1 MKFYGATDMGKLR
14 TNNEDAFVA
23 QHIWSDRY
31 ILCIAIDGVGGYEG
45 GEVAAQIAQEYI
57 PKHLSE
63 VLRDNPLE
71 ALKEAVVEA
80 NNKIFE
86 ERQRDSMRPSMGCVL
101 SAGIIELDEN
111 VINVVHVGD
120 SRIYC
125 YQDGVFKKITH
136 DHSLVGYREE
146 IGELTEEEAMNHP
159 QRNIIDRLLGD
170 TLHTTTDRNFFEA
183 SKWPLEENTQLLFC
197 SDGLTDLVT
206 SAEMTDILDQ
216 RISIEEKTKQLIDL
230 ANAKGGKDNITV
242 VLAIAENPDA
252 KPKQTVVE
260 APQQQP
266 AEERIEE
273 EQPKAEEPNKSH
285 KSHKTLWLCI
295 ISVLLIILAFV
306 GGNYLA
312 NHGLNIFGNCNKNE
326 VVNNPNPPTME
337 LGAALDSINYIM
349 EFNKQDSVVWGSVCQ
364 SVKESIVDKVKA
376 SVLLDSIRTNAPK
389 FKLTIDS
396 IKWQQTVKNIFSDT
410 TLVIVPNTKNKEEG

>member
-1 MKFYGATDMGKLR
+1 MKEMKFYGATDMGRLR

-23 QHIWSDRY
+23 QHIWSNRY

-57 PKHLSE
+57 PRHLSE
-63 VLRDNPLE
+63 VSRDNPLE

-80 NNKIFE
+80 NNRIFE
-86 ERQRDSMRPSMGCVL
+86 ERQRDATRPSMGCVL

-111 VINVVHVGD
+111 IINVVHVGD

-125 YQDGVFKKITH
+125 YQDGIFKKITH

-170 TLHTTTDRNFFEA
+170 ALHTTTDRNFFEA
-183 SKWPLEENTQLLFC
+183 SKWPLDENTQLLFC

-206 SAEMTDILDQ
+206 SAEMTGILDQ
-216 RISIEEKTKQLIDL
+216 RISIQEKTKRLIDL

-242 VLAIAENPDA
+242 VLAIAENPNA

-260 APQQQP
+260 APQQPQNYGVG
-266 AEERIEE
+266 
-273 EQPKAEEPNKSH
+273 EQPSKPKKTS
-285 KSHKTLWLCI
+285 KTLWLLLI
-295 ISVLLIILAFV
+295 VLLLVAAAFV
-306 GGNYLA
+306 GGNFLGTKGIISIPPNKVKVVDYTDSLNTLNTTIDSLQTCIDAA
-312 NHGLNIFGNCNKNE
+312 N
-326 VVNNPNPPTME
+326 
-337 LGAALDSINYIM
+337 DSINGLNERIGKINDLSNPKPPTH
-349 EFNKQDSVVWGSVCQ
+349 NKRG
-364 SVKESIVDKVKA
+364 
-376 SVLLDSIRTNAPK
+376 R
-389 FKLTIDS
+389 
-396 IKWQQTVKNIFSDT
+396 
-410 TLVIVPNTKNKEEG
+410 

>member
-1 MKFYGATDMGKLR
+1 MKEMKFYGATDMGRLR
-14 TNNEDAFVA
+14 KNNEDAFVA
-23 QHIWSDRY
+23 QHIWSNRY

-63 VLRDNPLE
+63 VSRDNPLE

-86 ERQRDSMRPSMGCVL
+86 ERQRDAMRPSMGCVL

-120 SRIYC
+120 SRIYR
-125 YQDGVFKKITH
+125 YQGGRFEKITH

-170 TLHTTTDRNFFEA
+170 ALHTTTDRNFFEA
-183 SKWPLEENTQLLFC
+183 AKYPLDENTQLLFC

-206 SAEMTDILDQ
+206 SAEMMDILDQ
-216 RISIEEKTKQLIDL
+216 RISIQEKTKRLIDK
-230 ANAKGGKDNITV
+230 ANEKGGKDNITV
-242 VLAIAENPDA
+242 VLAIAENPNA
-252 KPKQTVVE
+252 KPKQTIVE

-266 AEERIEE
+266 AEMTW
-273 EQPKAEEPNKSH
+273 EEPAAGKKSN
-285 KSHKTLWLCI
+285 KTLWLCLI
-295 ISVLLIILAFV
+295 ALLLIIAAFV
-306 GGNYLA
+306 GGNFLGTKGIISIPPNTVKPVDYTDSVNTLNATVDSLQNCLDEA
-312 NHGLNIFGNCNKNE
+312 NDSINVLNNRMPKPPTH
-326 VVNNPNPPTME
+326 NPNP
-337 LGAALDSINYIM
+337 NRQ
-349 EFNKQDSVVWGSVCQ
+349 NK
-364 SVKESIVDKVKA
+364 
-376 SVLLDSIRTNAPK
+376 R
-389 FKLTIDS
+389 
-396 IKWQQTVKNIFSDT
+396 
-410 TLVIVPNTKNKEEG
+410 